1 MASKI
6 LMPKLSDTMTEGVIL
21 KWLKKE
27 GEKIKQGETLVEIES
42 DKADMEL
49 EAYDSGILRK
59 ILVPEGGKAG
69 IGVSIGIIANANED
83 ISGLLSEAPSIAQQ
97 PAINAASKEE
107 SSTTSPSQLST
118 PSNATDG
125 HLKASPL
132 AKRLALENKIE
143 LRSIAGSG
151 PQGRI
156 IKRDIDPLVDGKK
169 PMSSKVLASIIP
181 GGHRDV
187 ELSLIRK
194 TIAKRMQESKQTVPH
209 FYVTVEI
216 DMDPAMSF
224 REQLNAA
231 VDSKIS
237 FTDILVKAAAS
248 TLMQHP
254 NINATYLAN
263 TMRQFGE
270 AHIAVAVALDEGL
283 VTPVLRNCE
292 QKTILQINSELH
304 DLAERARS
312 RKLKPE
318 EYQGA
323 TFTISNLGMFGVEDF
338 VAIVNPPEGA
348 ILAVGSVVEK
358 PVVKKGQIVIGHTMK
373 VTLSSDHRI
382 IDGAVA
388 ARFLQD
394 FKMLMEK
401 PAALML

>member
-1 MASKI
+1 MATKI
-6 LMPKLSDTMTEGVIL
+6 LMPKLSDTMTEGIIL

-27 GEKIKQGETLVEIES
+27 GDKIKQGETLVEIES

-49 EAYDSGILRK
+49 EAYDSGVLRK
-59 ILVPEGGKAG
+59 ILIPAGGKAG
-69 IGVSIGIIANANED
+69 IGAPIGIIAHANED
-83 ISGLLSEAPSIAQQ
+83 ITGLLSESPSMTKQ
-97 PAINAASKEE
+97 PTIFEASKEE
-107 SSTTSPSQLST
+107 TPTILSLSSPHLST
-118 PSNATDG
+118 PYIETNG
-125 HLKASPL
+125 HVKASPL
-132 AKRLALENKIE
+132 AKRLAIESKVE
-143 LRSIAGSG
+143 LRSITGSG

-156 IKRDIDPLVDGKK
+156 IKRDLEPFVGGKK
-169 PMSSKVLASIIP
+169 QISIKPIIP
-181 GGHRDV
+181 GGYRDV

-216 DMDPAMSF
+216 DMEPAMSF
-224 REQLNAA
+224 REQLNTATEN
-231 VDSKIS
+231 KIS
-237 FTDILVKAAAS
+237 FTDILVKVVAS
-248 TLMQHP
+248 TLMHHP
-254 NINATYLAN
+254 NINATYLGN
-263 TMRQFGE
+263 TVRQFGE

-292 QKTILQINSELH
+292 QKTILQINLELH

-348 ILAVGSVVEK
+348 ILAVGSITEK
-358 PVVKKGQIVIGHTMK
+358 PVIKKGQIVIGHTMN

-394 FKMLMEK
+394 LKHLMEN
-401 PAALML
+401 PVASLL